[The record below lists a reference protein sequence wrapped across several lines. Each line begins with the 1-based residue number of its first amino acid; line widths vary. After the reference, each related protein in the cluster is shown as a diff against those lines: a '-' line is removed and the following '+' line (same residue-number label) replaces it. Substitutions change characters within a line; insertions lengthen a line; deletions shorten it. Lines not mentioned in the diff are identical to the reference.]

1 MILLSMGTV
10 QVGTNARAG
19 PQTSSHIGPLT
30 RTYYIAADEVAWN
43 YAPSGT
49 NIITGQQ
56 FDATAKKFVQAGPSR
71 IGSIYRKCLY
81 RGYTD
86 ASFTH
91 RLQRPADEEYLGFLG
106 PVIRAQVGDTI
117 TVTFRN
123 NCSFPAS
130 IHPHGVFYGKKNEG
144 SPYNDGRPAR
154 DKAGDSVAPR
164 AQYVYT
170 WGVPERAGPGPMEGS
185 STMWMYHSHVHEV
198 PDTFSGLMGPMEI
211 TARGRAHPDGRPN
224 DVDRELFVLYSVM
237 DENSTHYLEAAR
249 RKLAKPPAAADADFQ
264 ESNKMHSING
274 YVYGNG
280 PLMTMQ
286 LGQRVRWYV
295 MSMGNEVDL
304 HTPHWHGNT
313 VIAAGMR
320 TDTIGLLPA
329 TMTIADMT
337 PDDPG
342 IWLFHCHVTDH
353 ILAGMQTISRGHP
366 AHRRNPPSPARTTRA
381 SYLPPT
387 RYRPGRLVAQ
397 VADSTQTDD
406 AQTRPAPPVV
416 LRWPMTAESARTRPT
431 QHHRRGIVALREAG
445 AGRDR

>member
-1 MILLSMGTV
+1 MTGSHRRVVVRHQRNRQTPRVRWVIAAVMVLLSMGTV
-10 QVGTNARAG
+10 KFSTNARAG
-19 PQTSSHIGPLT
+19 PQASSHIGPRT
-30 RTYYIAADEVAWN
+30 RPYYIAADEVAWN

-56 FDATAKKFVQAGPSR
+56 FDATAKKYVQAGPNR

-91 RLQRPADEEYLGFLG
+91 RLQRPADEDYLGFLG

-130 IHPHGVFYGKKNEG
+130 IHPHGVFYDKKNEG

-170 WGVPERAGPGPMEGS
+170 WGVPERAGPGPMDGS

-198 PDTFSGLMGPMEI
+198 PDTLSGLMGPMEI
-211 TARGRAHPDGRPN
+211 TARGRAHSDGSPN
-224 DVDRELFVLYSVM
+224 DVDRELFVLYSVI
-237 DENSTHYLEAAR
+237 DENSTHYLEAQR
-249 RKLAKPPAAADADFQ
+249 RKLAKPPAADDADFQ

-313 VIAAGMR
+313 VIAAGTR
-320 TDTIGLLPA
+320 TDTIGLLPG
-329 TMTIADMT
+329 TMVIADMT

-353 ILAGMQTISRGHP
+353 ILAGMQTRYEVLTTHQIPTTHQPRPPNAPPPPAEPGTHHP
-366 AHRRNPPSPARTTRA
+366 SLLPSPNP
-381 SYLPPT
+381 LP
-387 RYRPGRLVAQ
+387 
-397 VADSTQTDD
+397 
-406 AQTRPAPPVV
+406 AQTACH
-416 LRWPMTAESARTRPT
+416 S
-431 QHHRRGIVALREAG
+431 GC
-445 AGRDR
+445 